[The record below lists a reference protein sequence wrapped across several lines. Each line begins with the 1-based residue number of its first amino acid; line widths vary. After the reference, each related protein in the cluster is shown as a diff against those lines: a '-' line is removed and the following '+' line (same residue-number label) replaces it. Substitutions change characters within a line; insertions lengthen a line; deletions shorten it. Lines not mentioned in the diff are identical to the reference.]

1 MRWSAMVWGYVGNVK
16 IFVALGWKNQVEIL
30 SRQLDESVTTLQDN
44 GLLYL
49 GQTGLCLLFEL

>member
-1 MRWSAMVWGYVGNVK
+1 MVWGYVGNVK

>member
-1 MRWSAMVWGYVGNVK
+1 MKSGHLYIYTRLHAESSS
-16 IFVALGWKNQVEIL
+16 EIDQMEM
-30 SRQLDESVTTLQDN
+30 SGRQLDKSVQILQDD